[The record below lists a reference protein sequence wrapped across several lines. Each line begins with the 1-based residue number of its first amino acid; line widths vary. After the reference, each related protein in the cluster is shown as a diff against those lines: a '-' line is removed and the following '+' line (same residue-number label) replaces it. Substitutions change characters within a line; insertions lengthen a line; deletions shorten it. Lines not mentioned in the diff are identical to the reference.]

1 MTRQLTLPMYLRQDL
16 RLLSGAHYLDALCFK
31 AQKCMQYGPWLSL
44 MQHLSM
50 KLPLS
55 SNPLFDLQA
64 PALVIAQIV
73 SLEKLPKSDKLKKCK
88 VSTGDSS
95 VQVWPRGAAGMISKL
110 LLEADGRRLLVV
122 GMQQTLHI
130 GCWSAEQALMVCRWS
145 QMRPMLRLACM

>member
-1 MTRQLTLPMYLRQDL
+1 
-16 RLLSGAHYLDALCFK
+16 
-31 AQKCMQYGPWLSL
+31 
-44 MQHLSM
+44 MQHLLM

-95 VQVWPRGAAGMISKL
+95 VQVWPGGATGIQHSCWKPTV
-110 LLEADGRRLLVV
+110 DGY
-122 GMQQTLHI
+122 
-130 GCWSAEQALMVCRWS
+130 
-145 QMRPMLRLACM
+145 